1 MKKMKWLVPA
11 AMFAM
16 ALTTPVF
23 TSCGDDDEPIEKP
36 DTPDNPIKPNTPQEP
51 MTSLA
56 QKQKLETVG
65 VDLVEHF
72 KAADFQNV
80 YDLALYIE
88 NEYVVN
94 SETDAVSTWAD
105 NCLESITK
113 FLDSEEGV
121 YYNYNYFKRIYA
133 ASNFTGHFEPKNGRW
148 TYSAADDLQ
157 FSLKDEEGKTCVL
170 KLTTSGKT
178 QRIYVGDDE
187 DWDYWYEGG
196 SWFEEIDIYEEY
208 LDVPETVT
216 LTLNQG
222 GTTIAKVTINTDL
235 TMLSAPDFDLNNDK
249 YDVTATMTVNG
260 YDWTVERA
268 YFDGNEKASL
278 NAKFKKDGKTLL
290 SASGSL
296 DGDVSSEEANN
307 LNLSFD
313 VLGEVQIK
321 GACND
326 VMKLAEILEKADDN
340 DENEGNFKSYTSQA
354 NELIDLGVY
363 YGASTKQAYI
373 KLEPFE
379 EDDWGYKYWVSEPVI
394 YFADGTSY
402 STFEAFFDEGSFS
415 DFIDAVNDLANDYEN
430 TYDM

>member
-1 MKKMKWLVPA
+1 MKWLVPA

-23 TSCGDDDEPIEKP
+23 TSCGDDDDPVVPPLPIN
-36 DTPDNPIKPNTPQEP
+36 D
-51 MTSLA
+51 
-56 QKQKLETVG
+56 QKQKLEETGVALVG
-65 VDLVEHF
+65 HI

-80 YDLALYIE
+80 VDWVEYFSNECENYESDAL
-88 NEYVVN
+88 
-94 SETDAVSTWAD
+94 SKWAD
-105 NCLESITK
+105 NCLDDITDFIRSES
-113 FLDSEEGV
+113 D
-121 YYNYNYFKRIYA
+121 YYDYEYYERIYA
-133 ASNFTGHFEPKNGRW
+133 ASNFTGHFEVKKDRW
-148 TYSAADDLQ
+148 VRTEADDLQ
-157 FSLKDEEGKTCVL
+157 FSLEDEDGNLCVL
-170 KLTTSGKT
+170 NLTTSGKT

-187 DWDYWYEGG
+187 DWGDYWYDCVE
-196 SWFEEIDIYEEY
+196 IYEEY
-208 LDVPETVT
+208 MDIPEIAT
-216 LTLNQG
+216 LTFTQSGNI
-222 GTTIAKVTINTDL
+222 IAKVVIKTDL
-235 TMLSAPDFDLNNDK
+235 TMMLAPNFDLNNDK

-415 DFIDAVNDLANDYEN
+415 DFIDAVNDLVNDYEN

>member
-1 MKKMKWLVPA
+1 MKKMKWLVPVT
-11 AMFAM
+11 MFAM

-23 TSCGDDDEPIEKP
+23 ISCGDDDDPIEKP
-36 DTPDNPIKPNTPQEP
+36 DTPKPNPQEL

-56 QKQKLETVG
+56 QKQKLEAVG

-80 YDLALYIE
+80 YDLAMYIE
-88 NEYVVN
+88 NEYVDKC
-94 SETDAVSTWAD
+94 ETNAINTWAD
-105 NCLESITK
+105 NCLESITES
-113 FLDSEEGV
+113 LYPDEDY

-157 FSLKDEEGKTCVL
+157 FSLKDEEDKTCVL

-187 DWDYWYEGG
+187 DWDYWYD
-196 SWFEEIDIYEEY
+196 EIDIYEEY